1 MWKDRFLI
9 TLDAER
15 VQTINLALLKEK
27 YYDKQY
33 TNLPSKSLRH
43 SKHSQIRNRF
53 RFYIWGYSSIASVTG
68 KDNYPPYNVIK
79 IDDDHFT
86 IELALAGIPRE
97 SLDIEVDQNQLT
109 VSTEKAETDEEL
121 EYLHKGIS
129 QRGFS
134 RSFTLADHV
143 VVKGADMIDGVLK
156 ISLERQLPEELKP
169 RKIDISSAK

>member
-1 MWKDRFLI
+1 
-9 TLDAER
+9 
-15 VQTINLALLKEK
+15 LAVAGF
-27 YYDKQY
+27 
-33 TNLPSKSLRH
+33 NKSE
-43 SKHSQIRNRF
+43 
-53 RFYIWGYSSIASVTG
+53 
-68 KDNYPPYNVIK
+68 
-79 IDDDHFT
+79 ID
-86 IELALAGIPRE
+86 IELEDGNLQITGTIKDDA
-97 SLDIEVDQNQLT
+97 
-109 VSTEKAETDEEL
+109 KAQDDL

>member
-1 MWKDRFLI
+1 MTSNIPTFRLNH
-9 TLDAER
+9 LDIP
-15 VQTINLALLKEK
+15 QINKFGIGF
-27 YYDKQY
+27 D
-33 TNLPSKSLRH
+33 
-43 SKHSQIRNRF
+43 
-53 RFYIWGYSSIASVTG
+53 SIFEDIHRLASVTG

-79 IDDDHFT
+79 IDDDHFF
-86 IELALAGIPRE
+86 IELALAGIPRDA
-97 SLDIEVDQNQLT
+97 LDIEVDQNQLT
-109 VSTEKAETDEEL
+109 ISTDKAESDEEL

-143 VVKGADMIDGVLK
+143 IVKGADMIDGVLK

>member
-1 MWKDRFLI
+1 MTSNIPTFRLNH
-9 TLDAER
+9 LD
-15 VQTINLALLKEK
+15 IPNIHKFGIGF
-27 YYDKQY
+27 D
-33 TNLPSKSLRH
+33 
-43 SKHSQIRNRF
+43 
-53 RFYIWGYSSIASVTG
+53 SIFEDIHRLASVTG

-79 IDDDHFT
+79 IDDDHFF
-86 IELALAGIPRE
+86 IELALAGIPRDA
-97 SLDIEVDQNQLT
+97 LDIEVDENQLT
-109 VSTEKAETDEEL
+109 ISTEKAESDEEL

>member
-1 MWKDRFLI
+1 MTSNIPTFRLNH
-9 TLDAER
+9 LD
-15 VQTINLALLKEK
+15 IPNIHKFGIGF
-27 YYDKQY
+27 D
-33 TNLPSKSLRH
+33 
-43 SKHSQIRNRF
+43 
-53 RFYIWGYSSIASVTG
+53 SIFEDIHRLASVTG

-79 IDDDHFT
+79 IDDDHFF
-86 IELALAGIPRE
+86 IELALAGIPRDA
-97 SLDIEVDQNQLT
+97 LDIEVDQNQLT
-109 VSTEKAETDEEL
+109 ISTEKAESDEEL
-121 EYLHKGIS
+121 EDLHKGIS

>member
-1 MWKDRFLI
+1 MTSNIPTFRLNH
-9 TLDAER
+9 LDIP
-15 VQTINLALLKEK
+15 QINKFGIGF
-27 YYDKQY
+27 D
-33 TNLPSKSLRH
+33 
-43 SKHSQIRNRF
+43 
-53 RFYIWGYSSIASVTG
+53 SIFEDIHRLASVAG

-79 IDDDHFT
+79 IDDDHFA
-86 IELALAGIPRE
+86 IELALAGIDKE
-97 SLDIEVDQNQLT
+97 ALDIQVDQNQLT
-109 VSTEKAETDEEL
+109 ISTDKAESDEEL

-143 VVKGADMIDGVLK
+143 IVQGADMVDGILK

>member
-1 MWKDRFLI
+1 MTSNIPTFRLNH
-9 TLDAER
+9 LDIP
-15 VQTINLALLKEK
+15 QINKFGIGF
-27 YYDKQY
+27 D
-33 TNLPSKSLRH
+33 
-43 SKHSQIRNRF
+43 
-53 RFYIWGYSSIASVTG
+53 SIFEDIHRLASVAG

-79 IDDDHFT
+79 IDDDHFA
-86 IELALAGIPRE
+86 IELALAGIDKE
-97 SLDIEVDQNQLT
+97 ALDIQVDQNQLT
-109 VSTEKAETDEEL
+109 ISTEKAETDEEF

-143 VVKGADMIDGVLK
+143 IVTGADMHNGILK

>member
-1 MWKDRFLI
+1 MTSNIPTAFRLNH
-9 TLDAER
+9 LDIPSIHKFGIGFDSIFEDIHR
-15 VQTINLALLKEK
+15 LA
-27 YYDKQY
+27 
-33 TNLPSKSLRH
+33 TV
-43 SKHSQIRNRF
+43 
-53 RFYIWGYSSIASVTG
+53 AG

-79 IDDDHFT
+79 IDDDHFA
-86 IELALAGIPRE
+86 IELALAGIDKE
-97 SLDIEVDQNQLT
+97 ALDIQVDQNQLT
-109 VSTEKAETDEEL
+109 ISTEKVESDEEL

-143 VVKGADMIDGVLK
+143 IVQGADMVNGILK

>member
-1 MWKDRFLI
+1 MTSNIPTFRLNH
-9 TLDAER
+9 LD
-15 VQTINLALLKEK
+15 IPNIHKFGIGF
-27 YYDKQY
+27 D
-33 TNLPSKSLRH
+33 
-43 SKHSQIRNRF
+43 
-53 RFYIWGYSSIASVTG
+53 SIFEDIHRLASVTG

-143 VVKGADMIDGVLK
+143 VVKGADMIDDNSLIQEWYW
-156 ISLERQLPEELKP
+156 ISFSECE
-169 RKIDISSAK
+169 

>member
-1 MWKDRFLI
+1 MTSNIPTFRLNH
-9 TLDAER
+9 LD
-15 VQTINLALLKEK
+15 IPNIHKFGIGF
-27 YYDKQY
+27 D
-33 TNLPSKSLRH
+33 
-43 SKHSQIRNRF
+43 
-53 RFYIWGYSSIASVTG
+53 SIFEDIHRLASVTG

-79 IDDDHFT
+79 IDDDHFF

-97 SLDIEVDQNQLT
+97 ALDIQVDQNQLT
-109 VSTEKAETDEEL
+109 ISTDKAESDEEL

-143 VVKGADMIDGVLK
+143 IVQGADMVDGILK

>member
-1 MWKDRFLI
+1 MTSNIPTFRLNH
-9 TLDAER
+9 LDIP
-15 VQTINLALLKEK
+15 QINKFGIGF
-27 YYDKQY
+27 D
-33 TNLPSKSLRH
+33 
-43 SKHSQIRNRF
+43 
-53 RFYIWGYSSIASVTG
+53 SIFEDIHRLASVAG

-79 IDDDHFT
+79 IDDDHFA
-86 IELALAGIPRE
+86 IELALAGIDKE
-97 SLDIEVDQNQLT
+97 ALDIQVDQNQLT
-109 VSTEKAETDEEL
+109 ISTEKAETDEEL

-143 VVKGADMIDGVLK
+143 IVQGADMVDGVLK

>member
-1 MWKDRFLI
+1 MTSNIPTFRLNH
-9 TLDAER
+9 LD
-15 VQTINLALLKEK
+15 IPNIHKFGIGF
-27 YYDKQY
+27 D
-33 TNLPSKSLRH
+33 
-43 SKHSQIRNRF
+43 
-53 RFYIWGYSSIASVTG
+53 SIFEDIHRLASVTG

-79 IDDDHFT
+79 IDDDHFF
-86 IELALAGIPRE
+86 IELALAGIPRDA
-97 SLDIEVDQNQLT
+97 LDIEVDQNQLT
-109 VSTEKAETDEEL
+109 ISTDKAESDEEL

>member
-1 MWKDRFLI
+1 MTSNIPTFRLNH
-9 TLDAER
+9 LDIP
-15 VQTINLALLKEK
+15 QINKFGIGF
-27 YYDKQY
+27 D
-33 TNLPSKSLRH
+33 
-43 SKHSQIRNRF
+43 
-53 RFYIWGYSSIASVTG
+53 SIFEDIHRLASVAG

-79 IDDDHFT
+79 IDDDHFA
-86 IELALAGIPRE
+86 IELALAGIDKE
-97 SLDIEVDQNQLT
+97 ALDIQVDQNQLT
-109 VSTEKAETDEEL
+109 ISTDKAESDEEL

-143 VVKGADMIDGVLK
+143 IVQGADMVNGVLK

>member
-1 MWKDRFLI
+1 MTSNIPTFRLNH
-9 TLDAER
+9 LDIP
-15 VQTINLALLKEK
+15 QINKFGIGF
-27 YYDKQY
+27 D
-33 TNLPSKSLRH
+33 
-43 SKHSQIRNRF
+43 
-53 RFYIWGYSSIASVTG
+53 SIFEDIHRLASVAG

-79 IDDDHFT
+79 IDDDHFA
-86 IELALAGIPRE
+86 IELALAGIDKE
-97 SLDIEVDQNQLT
+97 ALDIQVDQNQLT
-109 VSTEKAETDEEL
+109 ISTEKAETDEEL

-143 VVKGADMIDGVLK
+143 IVKGADMIDGVLK

>member
-1 MWKDRFLI
+1 MTSNIPTFRLNH
-9 TLDAER
+9 LDIP
-15 VQTINLALLKEK
+15 QINKFGIGF
-27 YYDKQY
+27 D
-33 TNLPSKSLRH
+33 
-43 SKHSQIRNRF
+43 
-53 RFYIWGYSSIASVTG
+53 SIFEDIHRLASVAG

-79 IDDDHFT
+79 IDDDHFA
-86 IELALAGIPRE
+86 IELALAGIDKE
-97 SLDIEVDQNQLT
+97 ALDIQVDQNQLT
-109 VSTEKAETDEEL
+109 ISTEKVESDEEL

-143 VVKGADMIDGVLK
+143 IVQGADMVNGVLK

>member
-1 MWKDRFLI
+1 MTSNIPTFRLNH
-9 TLDAER
+9 LD
-15 VQTINLALLKEK
+15 IPNIHKFGIGF
-27 YYDKQY
+27 D
-33 TNLPSKSLRH
+33 
-43 SKHSQIRNRF
+43 
-53 RFYIWGYSSIASVTG
+53 SIFEDIHRLASVTG

-79 IDDDHFT
+79 IDDDHFF

-97 SLDIEVDQNQLT
+97 ALDIQVDQNQLT
-109 VSTEKAETDEEL
+109 ISTDKAESDEEL

-143 VVKGADMIDGVLK
+143 IVQGADMVDGVLK

-169 RKIDISSAK
+169 RKIDISADK

>member
-1 MWKDRFLI
+1 MTSNIPTFRLNH
-9 TLDAER
+9 LD
-15 VQTINLALLKEK
+15 IPNIHKFGIGF
-27 YYDKQY
+27 D
-33 TNLPSKSLRH
+33 
-43 SKHSQIRNRF
+43 
-53 RFYIWGYSSIASVTG
+53 SIFEDIHRLASVTG

-109 VSTEKAETDEEL
+109 VSTEKAETDEEV